1 MSRITSLFALF
12 ILFLCSGCAEYVNF
26 NIKTPGIDNGT
37 FIIKNDAG
45 LMTYSGNIKAGKLD
59 LAKQM
64 LEQPGYYTMTI
75 SNDKVKG
82 IGTPFEI
89 YLEPG
94 SYEITTNVNDATV
107 YPKITS
113 ASPIQHELSV
123 YYNAVTTLNSNY
135 YRNERMKLVAQVLI
149 HLPKEQL
156 MELAKKMQ
164 TAQETHNGE
173 IPEETNKT
181 ILKEFIKQ
189 NPHSLAAVHLMTGM
203 EFNTD
208 AAAFYTLYNS
218 LANETKNTDE
228 GKALGAKLSILAKLV
243 TGGAAPAIAGTT
255 PDGKPFNVAGLNKKI
270 YLVEFWKAA
279 NDVSRLNHSATD
291 VTNMLSGIPGKKD
304 FGMISISLDEKR
316 DWWTSAI
323 KDDKMDW
330 PQYSDL
336 KGNDSPNAA
345 NWAIT
350 RIPTYY
356 LVDGSWH
363 IIARDVPLMEVP
375 VDVNEYLKKH

>member
-1 MSRITSLFALF
+1 
-12 ILFLCSGCAEYVNF
+12 
-26 NIKTPGIDNGT
+26 
-37 FIIKNDAG
+37 
-45 LMTYSGNIKAGKLD
+45 MTYSGNIKAGKLD

-94 SYEITTNVNDATV
+94 SYEITTDVNDATV

-149 HLPKEQL
+149 RLPKEQL

-189 NPHSLAAVHLMTGM
+189 NPHSLAAVHLMAGM

-228 GKALGAKLSILAKLV
+228 GKALGKKLSILAKLV
-243 TGGAAPAIAGTT
+243 TGGAAPTIAGTT

-279 NDVSRLNHSATD
+279 NDVSRLNHSAAD

-323 KDDKMDW
+323 KDDKMNW

-363 IIARDVPLMEVP
+363 IIARDVPRMEVP